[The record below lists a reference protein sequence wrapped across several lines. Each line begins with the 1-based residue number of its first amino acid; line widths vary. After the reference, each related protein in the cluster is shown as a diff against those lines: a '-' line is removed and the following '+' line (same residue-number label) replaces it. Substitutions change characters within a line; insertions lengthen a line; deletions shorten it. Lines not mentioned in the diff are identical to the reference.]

1 MKLAHATWQPSGEG
15 PWPTLFVLHGYG
27 SNALDLLS
35 LAPHLCGGRLMVV
48 APQGADQVS
57 LGAPGS
63 GAPIGHAWFPLGGTA
78 PPNPLAVAGAVAD
91 ARTFVEEAF
100 TRLPADPARTAI
112 LGFSQGGVIAYALA
126 LAAPARW
133 RGLAALSTWLPD
145 EMAGALPPADRSAL
159 ETLVQHGTRDEMIG
173 VERARSSVERLRSLG
188 VPVDAREYAMGH
200 EVGARSLGDLSEWLG
215 ERLLRRET
223 GARS

>member
-57 LGAPGS
+57 LG
-63 GAPIGHAWFPLGGTA
+63 
-78 PPNPLAVAGAVAD
+78 
-91 ARTFVEEAF
+91 
-100 TRLPADPARTAI
+100 
-112 LGFSQGGVIAYALA
+112 
-126 LAAPARW
+126 
-133 RGLAALSTWLPD
+133 
-145 EMAGALPPADRSAL
+145 
-159 ETLVQHGTRDEMIG
+159 
-173 VERARSSVERLRSLG
+173 